1 MRAFLSFDVCFLP
14 RRPEDITGE
23 ACLQIITA
31 CWEAA
36 CRANDFVPPLCHAHD
51 NHFTQVQLTE
61 IWLGIRD
68 YKDASLPFLD
78 SCVREPRLPIKHWP
92 FTSLRWKGPHGSHI
106 VFGHN
111 DAGHIQKA
119 VTRALKCRR
128 RIVYIGNMRVNPGHL
143 MLKHLP
149 PYCYRGKDWQSDT
162 EAAWCLNP
170 DAADPSISA
179 EYI

>member
-1 MRAFLSFDVCFLP
+1 MDCRGDSFDVCFLP

-78 SCVREPRLPIKHWP
+78 LCSGT
-92 FTSLRWKGPHGSHI
+92 TSANQAL
-106 VFGHN
+106 
-111 DAGHIQKA
+111 A
-119 VTRALKCRR
+119 VHFIALE
-128 RIVYIGNMRVNPGHL
+128 G
-143 MLKHLP
+143 
-149 PYCYRGKDWQSDT
+149 
-162 EAAWCLNP
+162 AAW
-170 DAADPSISA
+170 ISHRLRTQ
-179 EYI
+179 